1 MRIALLAPLPQE
13 RNGIADYGVHF
24 RRALEEEGMEVLIPL
39 RHPDQGGQPARRLTD
54 FDWLSVD
61 VVHAELGGGRV
72 REYETLLR
80 LRQRY
85 PRLPI
90 TATVHDPERLV
101 WRRRQHP
108 WPLSL
113 LMQQRS
119 PWPQVATV
127 LGDPFTLREERALAA
142 SLTQLVTL
150 TQTGADALCRRL
162 GLAPAKVSCV
172 PHGNAVIPSVP
183 LPPLEPLRL
192 LYFGFIYRGKGIED
206 LLDALATLLKER
218 PAWHGRIFLTLAG
231 GTAPEITFAAQSD
244 YLGEL
249 RERASRRGLD
259 HCLDWQLDL
268 PEEAIAPTIQAHHLL
283 VLPYRESRKL
293 AILGAQRGTSG
304 VLAWATACGRGVIA
318 SDARAFVEETSHG
331 NGVTYPQ
338 GDVAVLTRR
347 LCELVDQPE
356 RLRAW
361 AQQAAHLGAERQW
374 RLTAQRFRQVFEQ
387 ASRGHIDARR

>member
-13 RNGIADYGVHF
+13 RNGIADYAVHF

-39 RHPDQGGQPARRLTD
+39 RHPEQGGQPARRLTD

-85 PRLPI
+85 PRIPI
-90 TATVHDPERLV
+90 TVTVHDPERLV
-101 WRRRQHP
+101 WRRRQQP

-113 LMQQRS
+113 LVQQRS

-127 LGDPFTLREERALAA
+127 LGDPFTLREERRLAA

-150 TQTGADALCRRL
+150 TQTGADALRHRLRL
-162 GLAPAKVSCV
+162 GADKVSWV
-172 PHGNAVIPSVP
+172 PHGNAALPWVP
-183 LPPLEPLRL
+183 LPPCEPLRL
-192 LYFGFIYRGKGIED
+192 LYFGFIYRGKGVED
-206 LLDALATLLKER
+206 LLDAFATLLVQR
-218 PAWHGRIFLTLAG
+218 PTWRGRIRLTLAG

-259 HCLDWQLDL
+259 DCLDWQLDL
-268 PEEAIAPTIQAHHLL
+268 PEEAIATTIQAHHLL
-283 VLPYRESRKL
+283 LLPYRESRKL

-304 VLAWATACGRGVIA
+304 VLSWAVACGRGVIA
-318 SDARAFVEETSHG
+318 SDARAFAEELSHG

-338 GDVAVLTRR
+338 GDVAALTRR

-356 RLRAW
+356 CLDAW
-361 AQQAAHLGAERQW
+361 AAQAAHLGAERQW

>member
-1 MRIALLAPLPQE
+1 MRIALLAPLPME
-13 RNGIADYGVHF
+13 RNGIADYAVHF
-24 RRALEEEGMEVLIPL
+24 RQALEEEGMEVLIPL
-39 RHPDQGGQPARRLTD
+39 RHPEHGGRPARRLTD

-90 TATVHDPERLV
+90 TVTVHDPERLV
-101 WRRRQHP
+101 WRRRQQP

-127 LGDPFTLREERALAA
+127 LGDPMTLREERTLAA

-150 TQTGADALCRRL
+150 TETGANALRQRL
-162 GLAPAKVSCV
+162 RLAPGKVVSI
-172 PHGNAVIPSVP
+172 PHGNRVVPVAP

-206 LLDALATLLKER
+206 LLDALAKLLSER
-218 PAWHGRIFLTLAG
+218 PEWRGRIRLTLAG

-249 RERASRRGLD
+249 RERALRRGLSG
-259 HCLDWQLDL
+259 CLDWQLDL
-268 PEEAIAPTIQAHHLL
+268 PEEAIVTTIQAHHLL

-304 VLAWATACGRGVIA
+304 VLAWAMACGRGVIT
-318 SDARAFVEETSHG
+318 SDARAFAEETAHG
-331 NGVTYPQ
+331 NGVTYPE
-338 GDVAVLTRR
+338 GDVSALT
-347 LCELVDQPE
+347 E
-356 RLRAW
+356 RLRALIDHPQQLESW
-361 AQQAAHLGAERQW
+361 AQHAAQLGAARAWPQ
-374 RLTAQRFRQVFEQ
+374 TAQRFRQVFEQ
-387 ASRGHIDARR
+387 ASRGHTDAPR

>member
-13 RNGIADYGVHF
+13 RNGIADYTVHF

-39 RHPDQGGQPARRLTD
+39 RHPEQGGQPARRLTD

-90 TATVHDPERLV
+90 TVTVHDPERLV
-101 WRRRQHP
+101 WRRRQQP

-127 LGDPFTLREERALAA
+127 LGDPMTLLEERKLAA

-150 TQTGADALCRRL
+150 TETGANALRQRL
-162 GLAPAKVSCV
+162 RLAPGKVVSI
-172 PHGNAVIPSVP
+172 PHGNKVIPATP

-206 LLDALATLLKER
+206 LLDALATLLSER
-218 PAWHGRIFLTLAG
+218 PELRGRIRLTLAG

-249 RERASRRGLD
+249 RERAFRRGLND
-259 HCLDWQLDL
+259 CLDWQLDL
-268 PEEAIAPTIQAHHLL
+268 PEEAIVTTIQAHHVS

-304 VLAWATACGRGVIA
+304 VLAWAMACGRGVIT
-318 SDARAFVEETSHG
+318 SDARAFAEETSHG
-331 NGVTYPQ
+331 NGVTYPE
-338 GDVAVLTRR
+338 GDVTALTK
-347 LCELVDQPE
+347 
-356 RLRAW
+356 RLRALIENPLQLEDW
-361 AQQAAHLGAERQW
+361 AQQAAQLGAARAWPQ
-374 RLTAQRFRQVFEQ
+374 TAQRFRQVFEQ
-387 ASRGHIDARR
+387 ASRGHIDAPR